1 MMAKRKFRNFTIR
14 LSGENEQ
21 HIKVRN
27 LLEDLN
33 MDIHKSK
40 NQFIIDAIEFYFNS
54 FDEAELTNSGLEKQQ
69 KCREEYVSRE
79 EMEKA
84 ISDLKA
90 EVYGKVLQLYGGN
103 VLLQNQNMGQI
114 MPQADTGQDNQEEV
128 EPDIEDEVLD
138 AAMKWG

>member
-1 MMAKRKFRNFTIR
+1 MARSKFRNFTIR

-40 NQFIIDAIEFYFNS
+40 SQFIIDAIEFYFDS
-54 FDEAELTNSGLEKQQ
+54 FDEAELTNSGYERQQ
-69 KCREEYVSRE
+69 KCREEYVLRE

-103 VLLQNQNMGQI
+103 VLLQNLN
-114 MPQADTGQDNQEEV
+114 MPQAETSCNNEEEM
-128 EPDIEDEVLD
+128 EPEIEDEVLD

>member
-1 MMAKRKFRNFTIR
+1 MMAKSKFRNFTIR

-27 LLEDLN
+27 LLDDLN

-40 NQFIIDAIEFYFNS
+40 SQFIIDAIEFYFNS
-54 FDEAELTNSGLEKQQ
+54 FDEAELTNSGLERQQ
-69 KCREEYVSRE
+69 KCREEYVSRK

-103 VLLQNQNMGQI
+103 VLLQNLN
-114 MPQADTGQDNQEEV
+114 MPQTDTGCNNMEEA
-128 EPDIEDEVLD
+128 EPEIEDEVLD

>member
-1 MMAKRKFRNFTIR
+1 MAKSKFRNFTIR

-40 NQFIIDAIEFYFNS
+40 SQFIIDAIEFYFNS
-54 FDEAELTNSGLEKQQ
+54 FNEAELTNSGLERQQ

-79 EMEKA
+79 EMKKA

-90 EVYGKVLQLYGGN
+90 EVYGKVLQLYGGS
-103 VLLQNQNMGQI
+103 VLLQNLN
-114 MPQADTGQDNQEEV
+114 MPQTDKGHNNVEEV
-128 EPDIEDEVLD
+128 EPEIEDEVLD

>member
-1 MMAKRKFRNFTIR
+1 MAKSKFRNFTIR

-40 NQFIIDAIEFYFNS
+40 SQFIIDAIEFYFNS
-54 FDEAELTNSGLEKQQ
+54 FDEAELTNSGLERQQ

-90 EVYGKVLQLYGGN
+90 EVYGKVLQLYGGS
-103 VLLQNQNMGQI
+103 VLLQNLNMTHTDVSHNN
-114 MPQADTGQDNQEEV
+114 MEEA
-128 EPDIEDEVLD
+128 EPEIEEEVLD

>member
-1 MMAKRKFRNFTIR
+1 MMAKSKFRNFTIR

-40 NQFIIDAIEFYFNS
+40 SQFIIDAIEFYFNS
-54 FDEAELTNSGLEKQQ
+54 FDEAELTNSGLERQQ

-90 EVYGKVLQLYGGN
+90 EVYGKVLQLYGGS
-103 VLLQNQNMGQI
+103 VLLQNLNMAQTDAGHI
-114 MPQADTGQDNQEEV
+114 NMEEA

>member
-1 MMAKRKFRNFTIR
+1 MAKSKFRNFTIR

-40 NQFIIDAIEFYFNS
+40 SQFIIDAIEFYFDS
-54 FDEAELTNSGLEKQQ
+54 FDEAELTNSGYERRQ
-69 KCREEYVSRE
+69 KCREDYVSRE
-79 EMEKA
+79 EMKKA
-84 ISDLKA
+84 MSDLKA

-103 VLLQNQNMGQI
+103 VLLQNMNMGQAV
-114 MPQADTGQDNQEEV
+114 PQADAGQDNMEEA
-128 EPDIEDEVLD
+128 EPEIEDEVLD

>member
-40 NQFIIDAIEFYFNS
+40 NQFIIDAVEYYFNS
-54 FDEAELTNSGLEKQQ
+54 FDEAEVTNSGFERKQ

-103 VLLQNQNMGQI
+103 VLLQNMNMG
-114 MPQADTGQDNQEEV
+114 QADTGQENRENA
-128 EPDIEDEVLD
+128 EPEIEDEVLD

>member
-1 MMAKRKFRNFTIR
+1 MARSKFRNFTIR

-40 NQFIIDAIEFYFNS
+40 SQFIIDAIEFYFDS
-54 FDEAELTNSGLEKQQ
+54 FDEAELTNSGYEKQQ
-69 KCREEYVSRE
+69 KCREEYVLRE

-90 EVYGKVLQLYGGN
+90 EVYGKVIQLYSGS
-103 VLLQNQNMGQI
+103 VLLQNLNMGQ
-114 MPQADTGQDNQEEV
+114 ADAGKQNEEEM
-128 EPDIEDEVLD
+128 EPEIEDEVLD

>member
-1 MMAKRKFRNFTIR
+1 MARSKFRNFTIR

-40 NQFIIDAIEFYFNS
+40 SQFIIDAIEFYFDS
-54 FDEAELTNSGLEKQQ
+54 FDEAELTNSGYEKQQ
-69 KCREEYVSRE
+69 KCREEYVLRE

-90 EVYGKVLQLYGGN
+90 EVYGKVIQLYSGS
-103 VLLQNQNMGQI
+103 VLLQNLNMGQ
-114 MPQADTGQDNQEEV
+114 ADAGKQNEEEM
-128 EPDIEDEVLD
+128 EPEIEDEVLD
-138 AAMKWG
+138 VAMKWG

>member
-40 NQFIIDAIEFYFNS
+40 NQFIIDAIEYYFNS
-54 FDEAELTNSGLEKQQ
+54 FDEAEVTNSGFERKQ

-103 VLLQNQNMGQI
+103 VLLQNMNMGQ
-114 MPQADTGQDNQEEV
+114 ADMGQENRENA
-128 EPDIEDEVLD
+128 EPEIEDEVLD

>member
-1 MMAKRKFRNFTIR
+1 MAKSKFRNFTIR

-40 NQFIIDAIEFYFNS
+40 SQFIIDAIEFYFDS
-54 FDEAELTNSGLEKQQ
+54 FDEAELTNSGYEKQQ

-90 EVYGKVLQLYGGN
+90 EVYGKVLQLYGGS
-103 VLLQNQNMGQI
+103 VLLQNLN
-114 MPQADTGQDNQEEV
+114 MPQTETSCSNEEEM
-128 EPDIEDEVLD
+128 EPEIEDEVLD

>member
-40 NQFIIDAIEFYFNS
+40 SQFIIDAIEFYFNS
-54 FDEAELTNSGLEKQQ
+54 FDEAELTNSGLERQQ

-90 EVYGKVLQLYGGN
+90 EVYGKVLQLYGGS
-103 VLLQNQNMGQI
+103 VLLQNLNMAQTDAGHNN
-114 MPQADTGQDNQEEV
+114 MEEAGP
-128 EPDIEDEVLD
+128 EIEDEVLD